1 MEANTECAGNEV
13 YKLSSKE
20 SYMRFPL
27 EFTVHTDLDTVY
39 QFIDYCCKSDPSHE
53 VYPVTTSLTLKI
65 KRCHPK
71 KPHCRGHL
79 VGYVHFAPLPHAHT
93 LIKFTED
100 IANDWCEPP
109 PPSAFVPIVEYL
121 LVRLMEH
128 DFIDFAIEGK
138 RVVAVFRDAND
149 QVRQE
154 ALSALRRARLSA
166 QRSLAFVLERE
177 AMYGLDS
184 PVRLMHERQYYE
196 KTIAE
201 IDEIVDALSEVSNA
215 RLESRMTD
223 HQIDSLD

>member
-1 MEANTECAGNEV
+1 
-13 YKLSSKE
+13 
-20 SYMRFPL
+20 MRFPL
-27 EFTVHTDLDTVY
+27 EFTVHTDLDTAY
-39 QFIDYCCKSDPSHE
+39 RFIEYCCKDEPSHK
-53 VYPVTTSLTLKI
+53 VRPVATSPTFEI

-71 KPHCRGHL
+71 NPHCNGHL
-79 VGYVHFAPLPHAHT
+79 VGYVHFAPLPDDCT

-100 IANDWCEPP
+100 IAEGWCQPV

-121 LVRLMEH
+121 LTRLMEH

-154 ALSALRRARLSA
+154 ALSALQRARLSA

-177 AMYGLDS
+177 AMYGLES

-196 KTIAE
+196 
-201 IDEIVDALSEVSNA
+201 NA
-215 RLESRMTD
+215 
-223 HQIDSLD
+223 HV